1 MSGSS
6 SAAVADNGPAWLGS
20 PALVLPGPPGL
31 YGEYLFIAYD
41 ALEGHRMAKK
51 EPAQKTVMKLVNDRR
66 RRGSQQSFTW
76 PQKGS
81 QGTEPPTVCF
91 D

>member
-1 MSGSS
+1 MSDSP
-6 SAAVADNGPAWLGS
+6 SAAVAAYGHE
-20 PALVLPGPPGL
+20 LVLPGPPGL

-51 EPAQKTVMKLVNDRR
+51 EPAQKTVMKLVDDRR

-81 QGTEPPTVCF
+81 QVTEPPTVCF